1 MTICAK
7 VAELVDAQDSGSCG
21 VTPVGVRF
29 PPFAPSRTLHTY
41 HTNPSFSNIFSLSRV
56 IVGNNKVRRAGAGRR
71 FGWTPSKSPSMR
83 PGSEILL
90 EKASDGDR
98 FIAKLREIMALP

>member
-29 PPFAPSRTLHTY
+29 PPFAPSHTLNTY
-41 HTNPSFSNIFSLSRV
+41 HTNQSFSNVYSLSRV
-56 IVGNNKVRRAGAGRR
+56 IVGKNKQRRVRCATVWLAG
-71 FGWTPSKSPSMR
+71 
-83 PGSEILL
+83 
-90 EKASDGDR
+90 
-98 FIAKLREIMALP
+98 